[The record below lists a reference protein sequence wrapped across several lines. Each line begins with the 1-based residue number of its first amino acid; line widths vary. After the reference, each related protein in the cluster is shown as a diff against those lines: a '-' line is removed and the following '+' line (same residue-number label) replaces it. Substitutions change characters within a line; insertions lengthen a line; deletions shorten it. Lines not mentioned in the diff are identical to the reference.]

1 MDQEFDLQEYVLVVL
16 RRWRL
21 IVSLM
26 LVAAILGSVIVWLRP
41 PLYRAT
47 VTLAVA
53 QGQFFWTFTG
63 TVRSTLDPK
72 QDMRRNLV
80 TSQAASQDAAEAVLA
95 RVGDQLPLEQNDPTV
110 LVKQV
115 GGKMV
120 KTSLTAYEL
129 SVVDRDPETA
139 ALLANTWAEV
149 LSKRMEDLYGIG
161 ELTIAL
167 EKAQAELDEI
177 DRQIE
182 EFNARTGLRL
192 AMGSDVAAA
201 GDSGTVYTGLPSQK
215 LRLIVKNAA
224 LADYEEAVDRL
235 RLVLTYTQEAVA
247 EERGISAVPL
257 DLLNTSLLKAR
268 SLGPELSEAYAEDL
282 PGLVTLL
289 STHQQEIERVE
300 EDLLQQAQ
308 TMQADLAADEMTM
321 IRLERQQQIV
331 RETVFNLDR
340 QVQQIRSQRLVEGP
354 LVSIVRPAEVPTS
367 PSGLPIWMIALLAA
381 MVGALAGV
389 LVVLAWEALHLRV
402 AVRQPATE

>member
-21 IVSLM
+21 VVALM

-47 VTLAVA
+47 VALAVA

-72 QDMRRNLV
+72 QDLRRNLV

-95 RVGDQLPLEQNDPTV
+95 RVGDLLTFEQNDPAV

-115 GGKMV
+115 SGKMV

-129 SVVDRDPETA
+129 SVEDRNPETA

-192 AMGSDVAAA
+192 VMGGDITAA

-215 LRLIVKNAA
+215 LHLVIKNAA
-224 LADYEEAVDRL
+224 LTDYEEAADRL
-235 RLVLTYTQEAVA
+235 RLILTYAQEAVA
-247 EERGISAVPL
+247 EGRGISVVPL
-257 DLLNTSLLKAR
+257 ELLGTSLLKIR
-268 SLGPELSEAYAEDL
+268 GLEPELSEAYAEDL

-289 STHQQEIERVE
+289 STHLQEIERVE
-300 EDLLQQAQ
+300 EDLQQQ
-308 TMQADLAADEMTM
+308 VETIQAEIASDEMTLT
-321 IRLERQQQIV
+321 RLEREQQIV
-331 RETVFNLDR
+331 RETVFNLER
-340 QVQQIRSQRLVEGP
+340 QVQQIQSQRLVEGP

-367 PSGLPIWMIALLAA
+367 PSGLPIWMIALLAT

-389 LVVLAWEALHLRV
+389 LLVLAWEALHIRV
-402 AVRQPATE
+402 AVRQPTTG